1 MSFTR
6 NLSSFFR
13 PRHFSNAEILTRRL
27 NTVLQE
33 SEDALQQEFAR
44 AWAACKSAFGCS
56 DHDVAAKFMALW
68 RQPNNVNTVAGRS
81 SVRRR
86 NYLEDLKQSVIKG
99 LRNKQGCNSI
109 DISFPNN
116 IWSLTH
122 V

>member
-1 MSFTR
+1 M
-6 NLSSFFR
+6 
-13 PRHFSNAEILTRRL
+13 PRSEIRRRL

-44 AWAACKSAFGCS
+44 VWAACKSAFGVS
-56 DHDVAAKFMALW
+56 DHDVAARFMALW
-68 RQPNNVNTVAGRS
+68 RQPNNINTVAGRS

-109 DISFPNN
+109 DIPGTFLNL
-116 IWSLTH
+116 SLTMFGDLRH
-122 V
+122 VH